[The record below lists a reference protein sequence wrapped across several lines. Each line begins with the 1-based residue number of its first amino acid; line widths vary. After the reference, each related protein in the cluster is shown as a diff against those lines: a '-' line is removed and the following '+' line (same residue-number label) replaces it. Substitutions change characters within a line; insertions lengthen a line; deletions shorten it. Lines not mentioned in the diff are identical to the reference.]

1 MKIPRNI
8 QNQYSES
15 KTKFPKPTPK
25 TTNKIKLIK
34 FNKETL
40 IIKQNKIIILTLR

>member
-25 TTNKIKLIK
+25 TTNKKPLYN
-34 FNKETL
+34 NKYSLSVNGLLFT
-40 IIKQNKIIILTLR
+40 IIRA

>member
-1 MKIPRNI
+1 MEIPRNI

-25 TTNKIKLIK
+25 TTNKINEI
-34 FNKETL
+34 
-40 IIKQNKIIILTLR
+40 Q